1 MSDLQ
6 RQPDAQPETL
16 STRTGLFGPQ
26 GSGDTSGY
34 GRLVRTVELGGI
46 TAPPYGGYFDDL
58 LATLRT
64 ALAEHGVNLESL
76 TTEVAP
82 APMSSEPLF
91 HATALLAVPLDLSL
105 DQLQDK
111 LETLADDLMVELN
124 LRSDE

>member
-1 MSDLQ
+1 M
-6 RQPDAQPETL
+6 
-16 STRTGLFGPQ
+16 TG
-26 GSGDTSGY
+26 
-34 GRLVRTVELGGI
+34 
-46 TAPPYGGYFDDL
+46 
-58 LATLRT
+58 RT
-64 ALAEHGVNLESL
+64 AEHARARAHRLRRQLDRMRHAQRLLAEHGVNLESL